1 MSHCRIECRRDSFS
15 GIDPGMLFDSA
26 FNMEVCQLYNFV
38 THSFM
43 FKINV
48 FPSKDAVV
56 MVGDIFV
63 SNKPPLKLPCL
74 FLYIIMLV

>member
-1 MSHCRIECRRDSFS
+1 MAHGRVEGRRDSFS
-15 GIDPGMLFDSA
+15 GINTILLFKYIRSIKT
-26 FNMEVCQLYNFV
+26 CQLDNFV
-38 THSFM
+38 THSFI

-63 SNKPPLKLPCL
+63 SNKPPLKFPCL
-74 FLYIIMLV
+74 FLYIIILV

>member
-1 MSHCRIECRRDSFS
+1 MAHSRIEGRRDSFS
-15 GIDPGMLFDSA
+15 GIDPGILFDSA

-38 THSFM
+38 THSFI

-48 FPSKDAVV
+48 FPSKNAVV

-63 SNKPPLKLPCL
+63 SNKPPLKFPCL
-74 FLYIIMLV
+74 FLYIIVLV

>member
-1 MSHCRIECRRDSFS
+1 MSHGRIKCRRDSFS

-38 THSFM
+38 THSFI

-56 MVGDIFV
+56 MVCYIFV

-74 FLYIIMLV
+74 FLYIIILV